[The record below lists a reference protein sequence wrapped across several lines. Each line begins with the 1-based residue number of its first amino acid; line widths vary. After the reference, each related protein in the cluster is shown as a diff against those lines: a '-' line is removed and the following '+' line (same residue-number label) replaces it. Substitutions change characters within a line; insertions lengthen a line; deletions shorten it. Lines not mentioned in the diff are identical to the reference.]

1 MAIESLYIIGPLII
15 LLFFVVLAFA
25 IFLIIA
31 WIWMIVDCVQRKFKS
46 ESDKIVWI
54 LVLLFLNLIGLILYY
69 FIVFKKDKRAS

>member
-54 LVLLFLNLIGLILYY
+54 LVLLFLNLIGLI
-69 FIVFKKDKRAS
+69 